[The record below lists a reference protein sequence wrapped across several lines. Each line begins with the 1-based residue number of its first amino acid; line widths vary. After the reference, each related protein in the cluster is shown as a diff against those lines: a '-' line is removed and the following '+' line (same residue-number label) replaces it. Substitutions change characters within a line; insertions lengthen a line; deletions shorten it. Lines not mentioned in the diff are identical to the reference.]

1 MHSLIPVC
9 ETYARAVRPA
19 LPNAFVLEKA
29 VSTDFEATMYSP
41 VICLILRGAKETWSG
56 DHCARPTAG
65 DALLVSHHVPVRSRI
80 IGAGLTQTYLAL
92 VLQLDL
98 RLMRGLYEQVADH
111 LPPTRDAT
119 PLLVKTPD
127 KSVIDVLG
135 RYMALAEN
143 PLDAAVLG
151 PQVLQEIHYRLLMSD
166 MGAML
171 RDLMTVDSHASR
183 VAKAIGVIRSRY
195 GSPIAINPLAADVGM
210 SPSSFHTHFKHITGT
225 TPLQYIKDVR
235 LIAARDLLRTQDES
249 VSAVSYAVG
258 YESPTHFSRDFA
270 RKFGQPP
277 SRARG

>member
-9 ETYARAVRPA
+9 ETYARAVRPT
-19 LPNAFVLEKA
+19 LPDAFVLEKA
-29 VSTDFEATMYSP
+29 GPTDFEATMYRP
-41 VICLILRGAKETWSG
+41 VICLILRGSKETWSG

-65 DALLVSHHVPVRSRI
+65 DALLVSHHVPVRSKI
-80 IGAGLTQTYLAL
+80 IGADPTQTYLAL

-98 RLMRGLYEQVADH
+98 RILRGLYEQVADH
-111 LPPTRDAT
+111 LPPSRDTT

-151 PQVLQEIHYRLLMSD
+151 PQILQEIHYRLLMSN
-166 MGAML
+166 MGGML
-171 RDLMTVDSHASR
+171 RDLMTVDSQASR
-183 VAKAIGVIRSRY
+183 VAKAIGVIRARY
-195 GSPIAINPLAADVGM
+195 GSQIAINPLAADVGM

-235 LIAARDLLRTQDES
+235 LIAARDLLRTQDDS